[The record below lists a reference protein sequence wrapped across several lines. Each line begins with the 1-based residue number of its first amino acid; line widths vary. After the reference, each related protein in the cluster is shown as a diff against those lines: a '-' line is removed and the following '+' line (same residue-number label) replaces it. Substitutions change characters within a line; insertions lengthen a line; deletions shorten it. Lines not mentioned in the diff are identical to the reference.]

1 MQGEEGPQGPP
12 GEIGVKGDKVGE
24 LPGVYFQNGN
34 TDKKRLKN
42 PQILNWDSD
51 SDENCK
57 FTNNIY
63 LLQGG
68 RGIQGPQGAGGKKG
82 ENVSEYTQLV
92 VQTCGT

>member
-24 LPGVYFQNGN
+24 FPGVLNSIFKTAIQ
-34 TDKKRLKN
+34 TKQKRLKN

-57 FTNNIY
+57 FTYNIY
-63 LLQGG
+63 SSAG
-68 RGIQGPQGAGGKKG
+68 RQRYPGPTGSSWQKG
-82 ENVSEYTQLV
+82 RECE
-92 VQTCGT
+92 